1 LQMASW
7 TATVANGGT
16 VWQPHL
22 AQAFLDDKGNVIKV
36 VEPVALRTKIV
47 DDKYLE
53 TVREGMRETVTSGS
67 AQSLKNVAMDVAG
80 KTGTA
85 QVSGKDNHAWFTG
98 FGPYEDP
105 QIAVMVLI
113 EQGKEGSTVSVPV
126 ARDIF
131 DWWARNRMNNKQ

>member
-1 LQMASW
+1 MKAVQ
-7 TATVANGGT
+7 
-16 VWQPHL
+16 
-22 AQAFLDDKGNVIKV
+22 
-36 VEPVALRTKIV
+36 PVALRTHIV
-47 DDKYLE
+47 DDKYLA

-67 AQSLKNVAMDVAG
+67 AQSLKGVGMDVAG

-131 DWWARNRMNNKQ
+131 EWWAQNRMKHGT